1 MYRYDQYDQ
10 AMVDTRVEEFR
21 DQVRDLVAVKLASRL
36 QAMTGGEK

>member
-1 MYRYDQYDQ
+1 SWAKKDPYARRLLEDG
-10 AMVDTRVEEFR
+10 EFR